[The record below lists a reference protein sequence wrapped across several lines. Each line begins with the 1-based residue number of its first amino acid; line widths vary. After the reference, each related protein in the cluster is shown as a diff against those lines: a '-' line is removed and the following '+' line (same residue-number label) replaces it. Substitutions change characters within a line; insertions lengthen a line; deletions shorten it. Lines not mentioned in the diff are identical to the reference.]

1 MNDDTPDLAQAAALL
16 KMIPCPAL
24 AVDDDDAIHAVNE
37 AMCELVGRDRDQLLG
52 RRLKEFVL
60 GGEIQHAEREEGQT
74 RRDQLHVIRCGGGS
88 IRLVMESRSRTGRP
102 AGGGGLAM
110 ITLTDVTAL
119 KRSEEG
125 WHELCTHISRLSDTV
140 IEEAL
145 RLRHQLQMAEGSGL
159 QDSLALRD
167 AYFDAVYMLAMA
179 SEARDEQTGAHLR
192 RIAAYTRAVAI
203 AIGISDADADDISS
217 AAILHDVGKLHLPD
231 ALLQKNGPL
240 ADDEWRRVREHT
252 LAGERM
258 LPDKPAFAL
267 ARQIARSH
275 HENWDGS
282 GYPDGLGGEAI
293 PRPARIVRVADVF
306 DALVSARPYKDA
318 WPTERAVNY
327 LAEHA
332 GTLFQPCVVDAFV
345 QCVHRD
351 DIDPIAYCCMLSATP
366 ANSRPAEAE
375 IVTRDMSAL
384 LKTATT
390 SSTHPTPPVE
400 QGGDRDDR

>member
-192 RIAAYTRAVAI
+192 RIAAYTRAR
-203 AIGISDADADDISS
+203 SRLTSR
-217 AAILHDVGKLHLPD
+217 KLSM
-231 ALLQKNGPL
+231 
-240 ADDEWRRVREHT
+240 R
-252 LAGERM
+252 
-258 LPDKPAFAL
+258 
-267 ARQIARSH
+267 
-275 HENWDGS
+275 
-282 GYPDGLGGEAI
+282 
-293 PRPARIVRVADVF
+293 
-306 DALVSARPYKDA
+306 
-318 WPTERAVNY
+318 
-327 LAEHA
+327 
-332 GTLFQPCVVDAFV
+332 
-345 QCVHRD
+345 
-351 DIDPIAYCCMLSATP
+351 
-366 ANSRPAEAE
+366 
-375 IVTRDMSAL
+375 
-384 LKTATT
+384 
-390 SSTHPTPPVE
+390 
-400 QGGDRDDR
+400 